1 MRRSE
6 TAELNQDESRFGLS
20 ETPNRKLIFFFFSLY
35 VGAWRT

>member
-1 MRRSE
+1 MRRRE

-20 ETPNRKLIFFFFSLY
+20 ETPNRKLIIFFSLY